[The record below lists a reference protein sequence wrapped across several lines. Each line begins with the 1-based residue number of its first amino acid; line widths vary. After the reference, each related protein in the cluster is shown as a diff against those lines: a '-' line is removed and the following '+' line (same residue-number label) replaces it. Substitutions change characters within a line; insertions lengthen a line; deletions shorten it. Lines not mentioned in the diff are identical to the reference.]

1 MLHFA
6 WRNLTQNRTQFLVG
20 VGGVILAIVLMLA
33 LDALLTGMEDDLV
46 AYIEQSGADLF
57 LAQEDVRNM
66 HMTASA
72 ITWRDL
78 RQAARA
84 QAVTSASP
92 ILYATGVYKVGQ
104 VDILS
109 VIIGFDPDEPLGGPR
124 IVLNGTQQLKREEA
138 IIDEAIARAQ
148 GVRLGDE
155 VEIFG
160 DDYKVVGLTRGL
172 TNITSSFAFIALED
186 FRRARGDNAL
196 SYGLL
201 TVAAG
206 ADVDAVAQAIMAR
219 NDKVMVL
226 PRAQFA
232 LEERKVVRD
241 MTVEMLYIMNG
252 AGLLI
257 GLAFTA
263 LTLYMST
270 LHKRAE
276 YGVLKAIG
284 ASNRQLYAAVAT
296 QAVVSV
302 ALGAAGAVAFVWL
315 LGQLLPL
322 VTIGISMRL
331 TQTGIIRVLAAS
343 FFIGVAGALTPAW
356 QLARLDPAQVFRK

>member
-1 MLHFA
+1 MLYFA

-20 VGGVILAIVLMLA
+20 VGGVTLAIVLMLA

-66 HMTASA
+66 HMAASA

-92 ILYATGVYKVGQ
+92 ILYATGVYKAGQ
-104 VDILS
+104 IDILS
-109 VIIGFDPDEPLGGPR
+109 VIIGFDPDEALGGPR
-124 IVLNGTQQLKREEA
+124 MLLRGTRQLQRKEA
-138 IIDEAIARAQ
+138 IIDEAIASTQ
-148 GVRLGDE
+148 GIQLGDE

-172 TNITSSFAFIALED
+172 TNITSSFAFILLED
-186 FRRARGDNAL
+186 LQRTRGANAL

-201 TVAAG
+201 TVATG
-206 ADVDAVAQAIMAR
+206 ADIEVVAQTIMAR

-226 PRAQFA
+226 PRPQFA
-232 LEERKVVRD
+232 AEERKVVRN

-257 GLAFTA
+257 GLAVTA
-263 LTLYMST
+263 LTLYLST

-284 ASNRQLYAAVAT
+284 AGNRQLYAAVAT
-296 QAVVSV
+296 QAAVSV
-302 ALGAAGAVAFVWL
+302 VLGAAGAIAFVWL

-322 VTIGISMRL
+322 VVTGVSMRL
-331 TQTGIIRVLAAS
+331 TQSSITRVLAAS
-343 FFIGVAGALTPAW
+343 FLIGVAGALTPAW
-356 QLARLDPAQVFRK
+356 QLSRLDPAQVFRK